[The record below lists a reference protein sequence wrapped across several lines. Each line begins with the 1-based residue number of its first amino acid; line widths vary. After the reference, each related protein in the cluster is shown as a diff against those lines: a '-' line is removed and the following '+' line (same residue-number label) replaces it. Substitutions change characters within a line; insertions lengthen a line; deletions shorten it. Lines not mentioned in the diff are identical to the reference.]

1 MVSQGVANTGN
12 AQNQTSLIQYGS
24 EADDFEFE
32 DVGSSI
38 DVGLRTRRRATS
50 RLTRPRRLSAKS
62 ATTTAGNQ
70 PFAYQTRVRKEGRG
84 YESLALFRIEPT
96 SW

>member
-1 MVSQGVANTGN
+1 VVIQGVTNTGN

-24 EADDFEFE
+24 EADDFE

-38 DVGLRTRRRATS
+38 DVGSENSTTATS
-50 RLTRPRRLSAKS
+50 RSTRLSRLPAKS
-62 ATTTAGNQ
+62 ITTTAGNRS
-70 PFAYQTRVRKEGRG
+70 FAYQTRVRKEGRG